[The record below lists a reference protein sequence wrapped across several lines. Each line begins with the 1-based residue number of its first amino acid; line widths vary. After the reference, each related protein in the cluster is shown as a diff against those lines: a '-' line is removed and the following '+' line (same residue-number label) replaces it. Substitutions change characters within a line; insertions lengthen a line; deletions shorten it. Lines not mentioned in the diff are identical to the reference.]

1 MNRYIKFKT
10 EIILLAIA
18 SIWVVLSYFIPF
30 TDDEGFWFARSGAIM
45 VLLAVIVEF
54 RFNNIVVKK
63 ISSTIKKAVL
73 SKLALDTGI
82 QKEQKNIAITA
93 HIFVVLGT
101 IIWGYGDL
109 IK

>member
-1 MNRYIKFKT
+1 LI
-10 EIILLAIA
+10 IA

-30 TDDEGFWFARSGAIM
+30 TDDEGVWFARSGAIM

-73 SKLALDTGI
+73 SKSALDTGI

>member
-30 TDDEGFWFARSGAIM
+30 KDDEGFWFARSGAIM

-82 QKEQKNIAITA
+82 QKDQKNIAITA
-93 HIFVVLGT
+93 HIFEIGRASCRERV
-101 IIWGYGDL
+101 
-109 IK
+109 